1 MKDEFALDRA
11 RMRLA
16 FERASDTYDDAA
28 LVQREVA
35 ERLLSRLD
43 LIRLAPRR
51 IADAGCGTGQCARA
65 LSGRYRDASITGFDL
80 AHAMARH
87 AARRRGV
94 LARFTGR
101 ENYLCADVEAL
112 PFAAGSFDLVL
123 SSLTLQWC
131 NLDRAFAEIARVL
144 APEGLLLFSSF
155 GPDTLAELR
164 AAWRA
169 ADNAVHV
176 HAFLDMHDVGD
187 ALMRAGFRDPVMDV
201 ERLTVTHANVRELLA
216 DLKHIGAHNVAAG
229 RTRTL
234 TGKRRFARF
243 EQAYEAMRVDGRLP
257 ASYEIVY
264 GHAWAPRG
272 AVTIPVSAIGR
283 RR

>member
-1 MKDEFALDRA
+1 MNNEFALDRE
-11 RMRLA
+11 RMRRG
-16 FERASDTYDDAA
+16 FERAADTYDDAA
-28 LVQREVA
+28 LLQREVA

-65 LSGRYRDASITGFDL
+65 LTSRYRDASVTGFDL
-80 AHAMARH
+80 AHAMARR

-101 ENYLCADVEAL
+101 DNYLCADVEAL
-112 PFAAGSFDLVL
+112 PFAAASFDLVL
-123 SSLTLQWC
+123 SSLALQWC
-131 NLDRAFAEIARVL
+131 NLDRAFTEIARVL
-144 APEGLLLFSSF
+144 APQGLLLFSSF

-164 AAWRA
+164 SAWRA

-216 DLKHIGAHNVAAG
+216 DLKHLGAHNVAAG

-234 TGKRRFARF
+234 TGKQRFARF
-243 EQAYEAMRVDGRLP
+243 EQAYEMLRVAGRLP

-272 AVTIPVSAIGR
+272 AVTIQVSAIGGR
-283 RR
+283 R

>member
-1 MKDEFALDRA
+1 MKDEFSLDRQ

-16 FERASDTYDDAA
+16 FERAADTYDDAA

-35 ERLLSRLD
+35 ARLLSRLD

-51 IADAGCGTGQCARA
+51 ILDAGCGTGQCARA
-65 LSGRYRDASITGFDL
+65 LAARYRDASVTGFDL
-80 AHAMARH
+80 AHAMARR

-94 LARFTGR
+94 MARFAGR
-101 ENYLCADVEAL
+101 EKYLCADVEGL
-112 PFAAGSFDLVL
+112 PFAAGGFDLVL

-169 ADNAVHV
+169 ADDAVHV

-201 ERLTVTHANVRELLA
+201 ERLTVTHASVRELLD
-216 DLKHIGAHNVAAG
+216 DLKRIGAHNVAAG

-234 TGKRRFARF
+234 TGKQRFARF
-243 EQAYEAMRVDGRLP
+243 EQAYEALRVNGRLP

-272 AVTIPVSAIGR
+272 AVTVPVSTIGR
-283 RR
+283 RP